1 MEERSPQAFQQ
12 YCLDYSFYNITEVQD
27 IEGEEPRIEDSKGK
41 SVRSAKKTAEGKYR
55 AEKLKVDNND
65 LHDLNGFMPVIENL
79 LHRPID
85 LTWLDLSFNS
95 IPKIDPVI
103 CELQNL
109 KLLYFH
115 GNVVADIKE
124 VDKLAGLPQLQKLSL
139 HGNPIENKTQNYK
152 CYVLMRIPQLK
163 NFDMVTVT
171 KNDRRNMGIVAKLQ
185 PLNQKRKKKCTDN
198 E

>member
-27 IEGEEPRIEDSKGK
+27 VEGEEPRIEDSKGK
-41 SVRSAKKTAEGKYR
+41 SVRSAKKTADGKYQ
-55 AEKLKVDNND
+55 AEKLKLDNND
-65 LHDLNGFMPVIENL
+65 LHDLNGFMI
-79 LHRPID
+79 
-85 LTWLDLSFNS
+85 
-95 IPKIDPVI
+95 I

-115 GNVVADIKE
+115 GNTVADIKE

-185 PLNQKRKKKCTDN
+185 PLNQKRKKKCEN